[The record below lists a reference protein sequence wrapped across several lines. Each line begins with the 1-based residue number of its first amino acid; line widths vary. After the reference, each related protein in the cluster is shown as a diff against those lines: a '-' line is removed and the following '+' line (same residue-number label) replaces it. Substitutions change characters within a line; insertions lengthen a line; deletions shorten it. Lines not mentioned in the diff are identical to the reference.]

1 MEALQPAVCTRGTW
15 SHRIADFIA
24 LAIGACALMEFCSA
38 VLGIQDNLCVIVLA
52 LACASDPVLRL
63 LEARRHDGDP
73 QARRGTEV
81 TAIVAAAPWIVIGW
95 LHNAYPFWFVWQ
107 AVPVPLALRYAGC
120 ALAFGVVLVRPL
132 MEHQTSTRDEELYVP
147 AITLP
152 SQLLM
157 VSFLLVSF
165 SVTTAA
171 LTIYWLAAAGAQR
184 AIARW
189 NGADAAVGRD
199 LLVYGE

>member
-1 MEALQPAVCTRGTW
+1 MEALQPAACTRSAW
-15 SHRIADFIA
+15 SRRIADFIA

-38 VLGIQDNLCVIVLA
+38 VLGIQDNLCIVVLA

-63 LEARRHDGDP
+63 LEARRHDGEP
-73 QARRGTEV
+73 RARRGTEV
-81 TAIVAAAPWIVIGW
+81 TAIIAAAPWIVIGW
-95 LHNAYPFWFVWQ
+95 LHNAYPLSFVWQ
-107 AVPVPLALRYAGC
+107 AVPVPPALRYAGC
-120 ALAFGVVLVRPL
+120 ALAFGVVLVRPV
-132 MEHQTSTRDEELYVP
+132 MEHQSLTRDEELYVP

-171 LTIYWLAAAGAQR
+171 LTLYWLFAAAAQR
-184 AIARW
+184 AMARW

-199 LLVYGE
+199 LLVFGD